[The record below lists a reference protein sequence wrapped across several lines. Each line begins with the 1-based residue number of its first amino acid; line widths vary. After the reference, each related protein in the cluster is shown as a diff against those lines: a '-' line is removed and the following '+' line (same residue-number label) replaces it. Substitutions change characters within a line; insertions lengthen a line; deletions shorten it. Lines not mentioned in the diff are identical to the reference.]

1 MGSLHLPGLSSE
13 PSKDLSHIH
22 NNIIQEYLENGYSLI
37 PIDHEKRPYIY
48 WKQYQYQRATINEIV
63 RWQAQFNTPN
73 IGIVTGYISQLA
85 VVDVDELGFLP
96 KLKERVPQLK
106 ETTRVKTRRGYHYY
120 FKLNG
125 NGKYTTSVGSLF
137 GRRIELKSN
146 GNYIVAPPS
155 VIRNHRYTYE
165 VPLSK
170 ILPIPEILLREIS
183 NKGNFEHN
191 AIPFKIPRYH
201 GYQVDCIRQI
211 LRREL
216 KEGERDNSLFILYNL
231 LLQNKNSKEHAQN
244 IVTRKNNS
252 LSNPLPE
259 RELNKIFRK
268 AYHYSCSSIREK
280 LLYVCCENCSY
291 RFRVGRL
298 GDSNILIR
306 SLRLLPELTNTQRGI
321 ACLLGTVFDGENPSI
336 NRIANVAKMNYNT
349 VKKAIQALKEKDI
362 LDDSLYN

>member
-13 PSKDLSHIH
+13 PGKDLSHIR
-22 NNIIQEYLENGYSLI
+22 NIIQEYLENGYSLI
-37 PIDHEKRPYIY
+37 PIDQEKRPYIY
-48 WKQYQYQRATINEIV
+48 WKQYQYQRATVNEIV

-96 KLKERVPQLK
+96 ELKERVPQLK
-106 ETTRVKTRRGYHYY
+106 KTTRVKTRRGYHYY
-120 FKLNG
+120 FKLNE
-125 NGKYTTSVGSLF
+125 KYTKSVGSLF

-146 GNYIVAPPS
+146 GNFIVAPPS

-165 VPLSK
+165 VPLSE

-259 RELNKIFRK
+259 RELNKIFGR
-268 AYHYSCSSIREK
+268 AYHYGCSSIRDK
-280 LLYVCCENCSY
+280 LLYVCCENCTY
-291 RFRVGRL
+291 RFKGGKL
-298 GDSNILIR
+298 GSSNILVK
-306 SLRLLPELTNTQRGI
+306 SLRLLPELTNTQRSI
-321 ACLLGTVFDGENPSI
+321 ACLLGTVFDGEKPSVY
-336 NRIANVAKMNYNT
+336 RIAKEANIDWRI
-349 VKKAIQALKEKDI
+349 VKKTIRELKEKGFP
-362 LDDSLYN
+362 LA